1 MTVRRERVLLLL
13 LVGAVL
19 AANLLTA
26 ARYPAVW
33 VDEIQFAD
41 PAVNFVLGN
50 GFTSSVWVKQG
61 IHEPFAGNA
70 PLYPL
75 VLAGW
80 LSVFGVGAIGVRSLN
95 YVLVSLLAVLFHAL
109 LARSGLVRSAGL
121 RLGAAA
127 LVLTAHGLT
136 FSYRMGRYDV
146 LGMVLLAG
154 AALLWTASRSPGRL
168 AGLFVVG
175 LFLAPAGLQLVP
187 ATLLFCFL
195 AVVFRH
201 REDVPRAAALLAG
214 LAGSVLLLRVILGA
228 IGTWDAFRAST
239 GAVGVI
245 GKSVL
250 AKILDL
256 PRIYTADKS
265 LVLLALAALLLLVS
279 TRSAIF
285 AAPRRSALLF
295 GATAF
300 VVVPSALQVAAKFPL
315 YYSWM
320 AFLPLLA
327 GVGATLDAEGVSR
340 GVRAVALTLLVLAAV
355 VVLPLRL
362 GAVASAWEERDP
374 ARLERELGAR
384 LAPDDVV
391 VGDFKGYYVV
401 KAKAKAFFGIPY
413 LGIMTPDE
421 KSSLTA
427 LVLNPASAE
436 SVTRVVGGAWVPD
449 GPDLAAGSSSP
460 EPALF
465 RLARELRDE
474 NYPLRIYRRAR

>member
-1 MTVRRERVLLLL
+1 
-13 LVGAVL
+13 
-19 AANLLTA
+19 
-26 ARYPAVW
+26 
-33 VDEIQFAD
+33 
-41 PAVNFVLGN
+41 
-50 GFTSSVWVKQG
+50 
-61 IHEPFAGNA
+61 
-70 PLYPL
+70 
-75 VLAGW
+75 
-80 LSVFGVGAIGVRSLN
+80 
-95 YVLVSLLAVLFHAL
+95 
-109 LARSGLVRSAGL
+109 
-121 RLGAAA
+121 
-127 LVLTAHGLT
+127 
-136 FSYRMGRYDV
+136 MGRYDV

-154 AALLWTASRSPGRL
+154 AALLWTAPRSPGRL
-168 AGLFVVG
+168 AGLLAVG
-175 LFLAPAGLQLVP
+175 LLLAPAGLQLVP

-195 AVVFRH
+195 AVVFRP

-214 LAGSVLLLRVILGA
+214 LAGGVLLLRVVLGA

-245 GKSVL
+245 GKSFL
-250 AKILDL
+250 SKILDL

-265 LVLLALAALLLLVS
+265 LVLLALVALVLLVA
-279 TRSAIF
+279 TREAVL

-295 GATAF
+295 GAATL

-327 GVGATLDAEGVSR
+327 GVGATLDGGSVSR
-340 GVRAVALTLLVLAAV
+340 GVRAAALALLVLAAAV
-355 VVLPLRL
+355 GLPLRL
-362 GAVASAWEERDP
+362 AAVASAWDERDP

-427 LVLNPASAE
+427 LVLNPASAA
-436 SVTRVVGGAWVPD
+436 SVTQAVGGAWVPE
-449 GPDLAAGSSSP
+449 GPDLAAGSISP
-460 EPALF
+460 EPGLF